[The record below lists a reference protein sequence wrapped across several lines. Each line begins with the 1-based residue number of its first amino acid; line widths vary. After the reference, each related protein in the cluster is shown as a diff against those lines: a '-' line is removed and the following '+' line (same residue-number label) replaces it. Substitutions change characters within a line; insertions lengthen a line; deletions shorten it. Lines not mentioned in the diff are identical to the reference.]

1 MTPEIQKVLRNLKT
15 QRSPVVL
22 DLCLRKTWSGKSHNY
37 RRAIVLEKHRFQNVL
52 RPNEFEN
59 PAFSNSSGLKS
70 VFAKVWTVDLR
81 NRRNKAAFSN
91 FSGVVW
97 RLPQKVLQYVKLIV
111 TVLIFKHLRS
121 VFPPRSSVLEKS
133 SVWHSR
139 NKPKTVDLSRLKT
152 QRSDQ
157 SLSCS
162 RLFHGV
168 KFEKF
173 ANTIVNVWNHA

>member
-81 NRRNKAAFSN
+81 NRRSKAAFSN

-97 RLPQKVLQYVKLIV
+97 RESGANHDVNEHHQTKGLMSKTKAVQVCSVN
-111 TVLIFKHLRS
+111 LRES
-121 VFPPRSSVLEKS
+121 ER
-133 SVWHSR
+133 
-139 NKPKTVDLSRLKT
+139 
-152 QRSDQ
+152 
-157 SLSCS
+157 
-162 RLFHGV
+162 
-168 KFEKF
+168 
-173 ANTIVNVWNHA
+173 